1 MVWTY
6 KAEGGLNQR
15 TKEKNGFW
23 SSPIVVNNRLYMGS
37 NNGHM
42 YCLSA
47 DKGELIWKHLMRAA
61 IWGTSPVVDGR
72 IVFGDKSGYVYILSA
87 DNGELVTELK
97 IGDNVDATPAVL
109 DGRIYVGAFN
119 GKFYCLG
126 EDEAASKIAVS
137 PQPSPSGK

>member
-1 MVWTY
+1 
-6 KAEGGLNQR
+6 
-15 TKEKNGFW
+15 
-23 SSPIVVNNRLYMGS
+23 
-37 NNGHM
+37 M

-47 DKGELIWKHLMRAA
+47 DKGELVWKHLFRAA

-72 IVFGDKSGYVYILSA
+72 LIFGDKSGYLYLVSG
-87 DNGELVTELK
+87 DNGDLISELK

-126 EDEAASKIAVS
+126 EDEAANKPNGS
-137 PQPSPSGK
+137 PQSSPVVKSPAPKRDGR